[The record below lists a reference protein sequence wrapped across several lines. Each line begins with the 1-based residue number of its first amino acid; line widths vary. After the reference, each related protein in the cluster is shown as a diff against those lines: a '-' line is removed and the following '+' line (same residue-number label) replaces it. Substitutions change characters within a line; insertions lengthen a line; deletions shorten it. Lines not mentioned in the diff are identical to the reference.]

1 MLDEEKKKKLVET
14 YIEAYNRFDVARM
27 LSVLDD
33 RIVFENVSNGELT
46 LEIKGI
52 EAFKNQAEQAAKI
65 FTARTQKIED
75 FVFSA
80 DGCEVDIDYR
90 GTIAADLPNGLK
102 AGDEIK
108 LKGKSIFRFA
118 DGKISKI
125 RDIS

>member
-1 MLDEEKKKKLVET
+1 MSDEAKKKLVET
-14 YIEAYNRFDVARM
+14 YVQAYNRFDVARM
-27 LSVLDD
+27 LSVLHD
-33 RIVFENVSNGELT
+33 RIVFENISDGETT

-52 EAFKNQAEQAAKI
+52 DAFRNQAEQAAKI
-65 FTARTQKIED
+65 FTERTQKIEG

-80 DGCEVDIDYR
+80 DGCEVDIDYQ
-90 GTIAADLPNGLK
+90 GKIAADLPNGLK

>member
-1 MLDEEKKKKLVET
+1 MSDEAKKKLVKT
-14 YIEAYNRFDVARM
+14 YVQAYNRFDVEGM
-27 LSVLDD
+27 LSVLHD
-33 RIVFENVSNGELT
+33 RIVFENISDGEMT

-65 FTARTQKIED
+65 FTERTQKIED
-75 FVFSA
+75 FVFSD

-90 GTIAADLPNGLK
+90 GIIAVDLPNGLK

-108 LKGKSIFRFA
+108 LKGKSVFRFA
-118 DGKISKI
+118 GGKISKI